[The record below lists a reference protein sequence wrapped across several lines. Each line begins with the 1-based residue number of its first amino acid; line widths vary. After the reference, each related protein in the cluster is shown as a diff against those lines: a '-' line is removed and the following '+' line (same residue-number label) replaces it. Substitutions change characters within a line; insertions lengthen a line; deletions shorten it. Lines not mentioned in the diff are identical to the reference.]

1 MSQLVPSLMGSVTI
15 SALLNDD
22 YYDEKK
28 KRKEG
33 GRRSQFVPGTN
44 WWALIVTSAN
54 ECPLAAPRALVG
66 LVCSGTSETDI
77 SGALFLVWVGAL
89 DSRSMRTRTH
99 IIAMCSTVT
108 YIKCDSRLPI
118 RTSSHEIE

>member
-33 GRRSQFVPGTN
+33 GRRSQFVPSTN

-66 LVCSGTSETDI
+66 LVCSGTSETDN

-89 DSRSMRTRTH
+89 D
-99 IIAMCSTVT
+99 CSTVT